1 MTNCTVFI
9 NTCDKFSFIWNG
21 WNHFHQK
28 YWNKDIS
35 WKVCFGTEELSI
47 NFKDVENLK
56 IGKLP
61 WGSYVHKAMSMI
73 NTDNVFFAM
82 DDHFPVKKINIKLME
97 NMYNYFVSNK
107 IDRLGIMSYYHTL
120 QDPVNSIETN
130 FDKIFYQ
137 QTNNS
142 DYLSCLQ
149 PSFWRKEFLLS
160 VIEKEW
166 TPWQGEIT
174 GTNKIKQMKNI
185 NIGYMIE
192 NEWYLEAL
200 SEGVPRDER
209 FGLDNWKKLTTEHGW
224 KGLHE

>member
-1 MTNCTVFI
+1 
-9 NTCDKFSFIWNG
+9 
-21 WNHFHQK
+21 
-28 YWNKDIS
+28 
-35 WKVCFGTEELSI
+35 LSV
-47 NFKDVENLK
+47 NFKDIENLK

-73 NTDNVFFAM
+73 DTDNVFFAM

-149 PSFWRKEFLLS
+149 PSF
-160 VIEKEW
+160 
-166 TPWQGEIT
+166 
-174 GTNKIKQMKNI
+174 
-185 NIGYMIE
+185 
-192 NEWYLEAL
+192 
-200 SEGVPRDER
+200 
-209 FGLDNWKKLTTEHGW
+209 
-224 KGLHE
+224 